1 MLPAEQ
7 HDYKVQRTSH
17 IVGDYVKQ
25 IASHAYVPC
34 IEQASLVHQF
44 VMIIREEWQILV
56 KTVHHGK
63 AVSAKWSYLRHH
75 PQHEHKYRRDDKS
88 DYHDIVVSK
97 YILYRLFILLK
108 YEAFAEYIVY
118 YKYNYLNYY
127 L

>member
-7 HDYKVQRTSH
+7 HDYKVQRASH

-25 IASHAYVPC
+25 IASHAYVPR

-75 PQHEHKYRRDDKS
+75 PQHEHKS
-88 DYHDIVVSK
+88 DYHDIVVSQ